1 MAKKQTLFNLFNWL
15 KDAGLKALVILL
27 VVTAGFYAYAQIVW
41 PGTEPNPVSGVV
53 GMFVGESAA
62 PFDGDKVRNYETATK
77 ACRVAH
83 EGSHVCTPDEMI
95 NTYNH
100 NLSLFSGV
108 SDKLWIN
115 SGPPAYT
122 ETLSNDCSGWQ
133 VNTSN
138 FYGAVWN
145 FDGAPFVP
153 NSAYI
158 QPCSANYRFACC
170 K

>member
-1 MAKKQTLFNLFNWL
+1 MSKKQTLFNLFNWL

-53 GMFVGESAA
+53 GMFVGKSATVFSGS
-62 PFDGDKVRNYETATK
+62 PGYQGATK
-77 ACRVAH
+77 SCRAAH
-83 EGSHVCTPDEMI
+83 PGSHVCTPDEMI

-100 NLSLFSGV
+100 NPSLFSGV

-115 SGPPAYT
+115 NGPPAYI
-122 ETLSNDCSGWQ
+122 EIPSNDCNAWQ
-133 VNTSN
+133 ANTPNYFGS
-138 FYGAVWN
+138 VWN
-145 FDGAPFVP
+145 FDSSP
-153 NSAYI
+153 NAAYA
-158 QPCSANYRFACC
+158 QPCHASYNFACC